1 MIHGGQNVTRKID
14 KNWKGASA
22 TVKKRNTKQ
31 ERMRI
36 MRKNDMT
43 RGQRKREAQREARR
57 EFVATMAGTALAI
70 GGIWMLMAVFA
81 AI

>member
-1 MIHGGQNVTRKID
+1 M
-14 KNWKGASA
+14 
-22 TVKKRNTKQ
+22 KKRNTKQ
-31 ERMRI
+31 ERMSI
-36 MRKNDMT
+36 MRKNMT

>member
-1 MIHGGQNVTRKID
+1 M
-14 KNWKGASA
+14 
-22 TVKKRNTKQ
+22 KKRNTKQ
-31 ERMRI
+31 ERMSF

>member
-1 MIHGGQNVTRKID
+1 
-14 KNWKGASA
+14 
-22 TVKKRNTKQ
+22 
-31 ERMRI
+31 
-36 MRKNDMT
+36 MT